1 VDGNKYVFDLLWI
14 GVPFADAANADPLT
28 GINNSRIK
36 IKVREVRFRGESVMA
51 RTRPSHPIATYRAVI
66 RHTLGLVPSVE
77 DMTNWGGDYLN
88 GQAVVGASCVD
99 NGAIDDLER
108 LFFRVRSQATGQRG

>member
-1 VDGNKYVFDLLWI
+1 MSGLQ
-14 GVPFADAANADPLT
+14 GAA
-28 GINNSRIK
+28 
-36 IKVREVRFRGESVMA
+36 
-51 RTRPSHPIATYRAVI
+51 I

-88 GQAVVGASCVD
+88 GQAVVGASCAD
-99 NGAIDDLER
+99 NSTLDDLER

>member
-1 VDGNKYVFDLLWI
+1 MLER
-14 GVPFADAANADPLT
+14 AAL
-28 GINNSRIK
+28 
-36 IKVREVRFRGESVMA
+36 
-51 RTRPSHPIATYRAVI
+51 RTRHRALDGEDHVGLQRAVI

-88 GQAVVGASCVD
+88 GQAVVGASCAD
-99 NGAIDDLER
+99 NSTINDLER